1 MAVAWW
7 FEKMKI
13 SIKRMKQIIQEEVS
27 NHLQQTGALFDFSN
41 KNLFE
46 MLEEETDEDSQLT
59 SKEAKVAIEKEI
71 DLDNDLDKSNI
82 ELEEEQTDE
91 DRLFDPKTN
100 KVIKVKVQNK
110 K

>member
-1 MAVAWW
+1 
-7 FEKMKI
+7 MKI
-13 SIKRMKQIIQEEVS
+13 SIKRMKQIIQEEVAS
-27 NHLQQTGALFDFSN
+27 HLQQTGELFSFSS

-59 SKEAKVAIEKEI
+59 SKQAKDVIDNEI
-71 DLDNDLDKSNI
+71 AADKLDNSNI

>member
-1 MAVAWW
+1 
-7 FEKMKI
+7 MKI

-59 SKEAKVAIEKEI
+59 STQAKDAIEKEI
-71 DLDNDLDKSNI
+71 DLDKSNI

-91 DRLFDPKTN
+91 DRLFDPKTK

>member
-59 SKEAKVAIEKEI
+59 STQAKDAIEKEI
-71 DLDNDLDKSNI
+71 DLDKSNI

-91 DRLFDPKTN
+91 DRLFDPKTK

>member
-1 MAVAWW
+1 
-7 FEKMKI
+7 MKI

-27 NHLQQTGALFDFSN
+27 NHLQQTGVLFDFNN

-59 SKEAKVAIEKEI
+59 STEAKNVIDDEI
-71 DLDNDLDKSNI
+71 AADELNSTDI

-91 DRLFDPKTN
+91 DRLFDPKTK

>member
-1 MAVAWW
+1 
-7 FEKMKI
+7 
-13 SIKRMKQIIQEEVS
+13 MKQIIQEEVS

-59 SKEAKVAIEKEI
+59 STQAKDAIEKEI
-71 DLDNDLDKSNI
+71 DLDKSNI

-91 DRLFDPKTN
+91 DRLFDPKTK